1 MLNNNVLK
9 NFRNDFNEAMVALE
23 KKYGYK
29 IDLGSINYGFGEAT
43 AKITIND
50 VGDGVATGLS
60 PEQVIWEKNC
70 EIYGLKKEDYGKEI
84 RISGRLFRI
93 VGILPNC
100 RKNGVLIEDVNT
112 KTQYK
117 TSYESARMAID
128 MLPKKNKEMNA

>member
-29 IDLGSINYGFGEAT
+29 IDLGIINYGTSEAS

-50 VGDGVATGLS
+50 VGTGIATGLTA
-60 PEQVIWEKNC
+60 EQVIWENNC
-70 EIYGLKKEDYGKEI
+70 EYYGLKKEDFGKEV

-93 VGILPNC
+93 AGILPNC

-112 KTQYK
+112 KAQYK

-128 MLPKKNKEMNA
+128 MMPKKSKEMNA